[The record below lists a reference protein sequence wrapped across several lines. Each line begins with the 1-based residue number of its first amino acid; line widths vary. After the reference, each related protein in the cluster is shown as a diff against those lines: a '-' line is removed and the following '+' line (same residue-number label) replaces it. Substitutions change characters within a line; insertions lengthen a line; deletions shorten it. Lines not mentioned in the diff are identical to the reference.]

1 MRKRIMKRVLI
12 WVVLITLVLSTT
24 ELSASSSGDSVS
36 ILMIGNS
43 LTMRK
48 NNTTVKHLKK
58 MAEKSGKK
66 IRVEYVAHSNKQL
79 KNWADRKNRYG
90 KKAYRAIAK
99 RKWDYIV
106 LQEHTDNAIA
116 RGKSLVSAS
125 EKLSKYI
132 RRKCPDAEI
141 IYNSTW
147 AYDKTRRISGKS
159 YSHAKQQANMDRNY
173 KKAAQR
179 TKGRVCYSGDVFDLY
194 RKDKGAKKLYLA
206 DKNHAS
212 EYGWYLNA
220 CCLYAAMFGEVPTG
234 YYGRVEREQAE
245 RMWEVARRANL

>member
-106 LQEHTDNAIA
+106 LQEHTDNAFH
-116 RGKSLVSAS
+116 L
-125 EKLSKYI
+125 
-132 RRKCPDAEI
+132 
-141 IYNSTW
+141 
-147 AYDKTRRISGKS
+147 
-159 YSHAKQQANMDRNY
+159 
-173 KKAAQR
+173 
-179 TKGRVCYSGDVFDLY
+179 
-194 RKDKGAKKLYLA
+194 
-206 DKNHAS
+206 
-212 EYGWYLNA
+212 
-220 CCLYAAMFGEVPTG
+220 
-234 YYGRVEREQAE
+234 
-245 RMWEVARRANL
+245 